1 VEVKVN
7 CDTEQLYETNVAAAD
22 GACDVV
28 VGILLLHQQ
37 KRPTYAVGH
46 KKTLQNTFVHNFSKC

>member
-1 VEVKVN
+1 MN